1 MTTMRMEGVDN
12 VIKNIVAAGL
22 EGQKAAERGVEIFA
36 FHVLAKSQEI
46 VPFDLGDLQKHI
58 INEPISNGVKVIG
71 YDMPYAA
78 YQHENTG
85 LHHPGPRSHNP
96 SRGAQGQAKYLER
109 PMHEEA
115 DKLLVFVASEL
126 SKVL

>member
-1 MTTMRMEGVDN
+1 MTTIRMEGVDD
-12 VIKNIVAAGL
+12 VISNIVKAGL

-36 FHVLAKSQEI
+36 WHVLAKSQEI
-46 VPFDLGDLQKHI
+46 VPFDIGDLQKHI
-58 INEPISNGVKVIG
+58 INEPISNGIKVIG

-78 YQHENTG
+78 IQHEDTS

-96 SRGAQGQAKYLER
+96 IRGAQGQAKYLEK

-115 DKLLVFVASEL
+115 DKLLVFVASEV